1 MAEPTPFSQAL
12 YKNLERAET
21 LALAVVIVA
30 VAAHYLG
37 FTSSTTLIVA
47 GLSVLAALYFLM
59 AFRPPEPIAE
69 GTKMDFAFMLSTTI
83 LPKILWISSA
93 VGASGLALFHADP
106 NKPGFK
112 QMLIIQ
118 TLTALVGFVV
128 WGFSNMQGAQH
139 LQRLTPAILRA
150 VPIMLAGAY
159 IILQN

>member
-59 AFRPPEPIAE
+59 AFRPP
-69 GTKMDFAFMLSTTI
+69 
-83 LPKILWISSA
+83 
-93 VGASGLALFHADP
+93 
-106 NKPGFK
+106 
-112 QMLIIQ
+112 
-118 TLTALVGFVV
+118 
-128 WGFSNMQGAQH
+128 
-139 LQRLTPAILRA
+139 
-150 VPIMLAGAY
+150 
-159 IILQN
+159 